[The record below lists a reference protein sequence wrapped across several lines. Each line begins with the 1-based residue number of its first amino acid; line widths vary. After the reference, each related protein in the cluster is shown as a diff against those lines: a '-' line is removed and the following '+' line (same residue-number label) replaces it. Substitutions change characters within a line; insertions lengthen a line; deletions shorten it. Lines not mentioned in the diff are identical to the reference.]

1 MGSQHTPGTM
11 LHNTLKSLEEQ
22 TAELEGQRAELER
35 INRDLEQSNR
45 DLEQFA
51 YVASH
56 DLNTPLR
63 KVKSFTV
70 LMQEELADVI
80 ADLPE
85 ERRERVQQYMQFVAD
100 GADKSQQLIGGLLA
114 FSRTGRILD
123 IEQMRLDGP
132 LDDALF
138 ILAEDLQNKGATVRR
153 GPMPIVYADPS
164 LMTRVFQNL
173 IGNAVKFRSDDRK
186 PEIEISCE
194 ERPDEW
200 EVSVSD
206 NGIGISERHS
216 ERVFVI
222 FQRIGNRKKG
232 MGLGLALCKRI
243 VERHGGRIW
252 FESTLGSGTKFFF
265 TVPKEPRRDE

>member
-1 MGSQHTPGTM
+1 MGVQRDVGSLLQ
-11 LHNTLKSLEEQ
+11 NTLKDLEAQ
-22 TAELEGQRAELER
+22 AAELER
-35 INRDLEQSNR
+35 TNRELAQSNR

-63 KVKSFTV
+63 KVKSFTL
-70 LMQEELADVI
+70 LMQEELEDVI
-80 ADLPE
+80 AELPE
-85 ERRERVQQYMQFVAD
+85 ERRERIQQYMQFVAD
-100 GADKSQQLIGGLLA
+100 GADKSQQLISGLLA

-123 IEQMRLDGP
+123 IQEVSLDKP

-138 ILAEDLQNKGATVRR
+138 ILSDDIQKKSVEVER
-153 GPMPIVYADPS
+153 GPMPVVYADAS

-173 IGNAVKFRSDDRK
+173 IGNAIKFRRDG
-186 PEIEISCE
+186 
-194 ERPDEW
+194 ERPIVYVSSTEHEDEW
-200 EVSVSD
+200 EIAVRD
-206 NGIGISERHS
+206 NGIGIQDRHA

-222 FQRIGNRKKG
+222 FQRIGTRKRG

-252 FESTLGSGTKFFF
+252 FDSVVGEGSTFHF
-265 TVPKEPRRDE
+265 TVPKEPHHEQRDVDLA

>member
-1 MGSQHTPGTM
+1 MGKHDTPGTV
-11 LHNTLKSLEEQ
+11 LHNTLRSLEQ
-22 TAELEGQRAELER
+22 QAEELER
-35 INRDLEQSNR
+35 TNRDLEQSNR

-80 ADLPE
+80 AELPE

-100 GADKSQQLIGGLLA
+100 GADKSQQLIAGLLS
-114 FSRTGRILD
+114 FSRTGRVLD
-123 IEQMRLDGP
+123 IEQVSLDGP

-138 ILAEDLQNKGATVRR
+138 ILAEDLKDKGATVHRCS
-153 GPMPIVYADPS
+153 MPLVYADPS

-173 IGNAVKFRSDDRK
+173 IGNAIKFRSDERA
-186 PEIEISCE
+186 PEIRIDCDEH
-194 ERPDEW
+194 PDEW
-200 EVSVSD
+200 ELSVSD
-206 NGIGISERHS
+206 NGIGISARHS

-252 FESTLGSGTKFFF
+252 FESTLGGGTTFHF
-265 TVPKEPRRDE
+265 TVPKEPSS